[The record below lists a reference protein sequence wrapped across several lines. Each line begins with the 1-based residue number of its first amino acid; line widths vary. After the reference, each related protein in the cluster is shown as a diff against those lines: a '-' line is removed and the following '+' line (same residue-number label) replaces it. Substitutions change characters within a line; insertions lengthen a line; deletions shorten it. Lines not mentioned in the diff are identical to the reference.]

1 MVIFITG
8 ATHTG
13 KTNLAQRMLEKLK
26 YPYVSQDHIKMG
38 LIRSH
43 YTELTPDDD
52 DQMTDY
58 LWPIT
63 REMAKTAIENNQN
76 LIIEGCYIP
85 FAWKKDFNEMY
96 LSGIDVAVTCAYYP
110 YKIDNDTILLN
121 HLMRILNYDTKRAG
135 EHGIELK
142 VALGIHP
149 TNTNVDG
156 GLIYENLYKWIENK
170 DIVAIGEIGLEN
182 LTEKE
187 YEIFKKK

>member
-13 KTNLAQRMLEKLK
+13 KTNLAQRMLEKFK

-43 YTELTPDDD
+43 YTKLTPEDD

-85 FAWKKDFNEMY
+85 FAWKKDFDEVYLKNIRYICLCMSDHYINRHFDDIKNFASCIEKRLDDTDYTLELIKRDNRMY
-96 LSGIDVAVTCAYYP
+96 REGCAGHNLEYILIEEHYQNAIERCLRCEFETCS
-110 YKIDNDTILLN
+110 
-121 HLMRILNYDTKRAG
+121 
-135 EHGIELK
+135 
-142 VALGIHP
+142 
-149 TNTNVDG
+149 
-156 GLIYENLYKWIENK
+156 
-170 DIVAIGEIGLEN
+170 
-182 LTEKE
+182 
-187 YEIFKKK
+187 

>member
-13 KTNLAQRMLEKLK
+13 KTNLAQRMLENLK

-76 LIIEGCYIP
+76 LIIEGCNRML
-85 FAWKKDFNEMY
+85 FA
-96 LSGIDVAVTCAYYP
+96 V
-110 YKIDNDTILLN
+110 
-121 HLMRILNYDTKRAG
+121 
-135 EHGIELK
+135 
-142 VALGIHP
+142 
-149 TNTNVDG
+149 
-156 GLIYENLYKWIENK
+156 
-170 DIVAIGEIGLEN
+170 
-182 LTEKE
+182 
-187 YEIFKKK
+187 

>member
-13 KTNLAQRMLEKLK
+13 KTNLAQRMLENLK

-85 FAWKKDFNEMY
+85 FAWKKDFDKVYLKNIRYICLCMSDNYINRHFDDIKNFASCIEKRLDDTDYTLELIKRDNRMY
-96 LSGIDVAVTCAYYP
+96 REGCAGHNLEYILIDDHYQDA
-110 YKIDNDTILLN
+110 
-121 HLMRILNYDTKRAG
+121 
-135 EHGIELK
+135 IECCLRCEFE
-142 VALGIHP
+142 ACS
-149 TNTNVDG
+149 
-156 GLIYENLYKWIENK
+156 
-170 DIVAIGEIGLEN
+170 
-182 LTEKE
+182 
-187 YEIFKKK
+187 